1 VVTHGLNLP
10 RHGVATAFV
19 CDIAGIGFTQS
30 GMPAKAAGR
39 SIKRMVQPRKL
50 TPDGYSWESP
60 DAGQT
65 CFSDRIHADL
75 LRLWRR
81 PECAGKQRA

>member
-1 VVTHGLNLP
+1 MVTHGLNLP
-10 RHGVATAFV
+10 RHGVETAHT
-19 CDIAGIGFTQS
+19 IRGMGFTQS

-60 DAGQT
+60 GAG
-65 CFSDRIHADL
+65 
-75 LRLWRR
+75 
-81 PECAGKQRA
+81 

>member
-1 VVTHGLNLP
+1 MPFWICRLGAGSCGNTRAELAPTRHGLNLP
-10 RHGVATAFV
+10 RHGVETAFAH
-19 CDIAGIGFTQS
+19 CIRGIGFTQS

-60 DAGQT
+60 GAG
-65 CFSDRIHADL
+65 
-75 LRLWRR
+75 
-81 PECAGKQRA
+81 